1 MQYKDNSTV
10 LSRNCGLLLIT
21 GKKCSCFT
29 TQNELIKSGCTC
41 WLQTIITAQDLPSLT
56 VLCCALDTRKKDA
69 THILRGKLRPIT
81 DLSETF
87 DQLRST
93 NNDFLTSWKCL
104 PRDWAWTRSQVRKEQ
119 LAGRRWS
126 VNDNL
131 AADEASYRFE
141 TLDNGQSYRFVTAGN
156 KCSVDNELQELLGD
170 TLDQIDD
177 ASICTRSKW
186 CQTEAGPLPHISS
199 QWLLHLSRPTH
210 PPKPNTPQTYWWWD
224 DGPVKIIQNTFFLIL
239 NMFDCLMHFI
249 PWTRVQTEMIYKG
262 LKLQKWWTRKTEWEV
277 TEIQPSVEDVSCH
290 YLYLWP
296 TNHNHKLYLPRSK
309 IQPCQHYWKIFFLLR
324 GSKPPHVLRVT
335 CFVLFLISSPNHG
348 VLWQLLAH
356 LRDSLSIICHHQSAV
371 VQRRTGQ
378 IQSQQ
383 QIKILYL
390 VFTM

>member
-1 MQYKDNSTV
+1 MEQHGQCRLQWTITIYNIDNSTV
-10 LSRNCGLLLIT
+10 LSPPLVIGASVACYLLLAKNVLALQHRISWSSPGLLDDCRQLLPR
-21 GKKCSCFT
+21 K
-29 TQNELIKSGCTC
+29 TC
-41 WLQTIITAQDLPSLT
+41 PSLT

-87 DQLRST
+87 DQLRSR

-104 PRDWAWTRSQVRKEQ
+104 PRNWAWARSQVRKEQ

-141 TLDNGQSYRFVTAGN
+141 TLDNGQSYRFDTAGN
-156 KCSVDNELQELLGD
+156 KCSVDNELQELLED

-210 PPKPNTPQTYWWWD
+210 PPKPNTPQTYWWWWD

-239 NMFDCLMHFI
+239 NMFVWCTLFHVF
-249 PWTRVQTEMIYKG
+249 WFRQRWY
-262 LKLQKWWTRKTEWEV
+262 RKVWNCKNDEQ
-277 TEIQPSVEDVSCH
+277 EIQNGKWRKYSPASRMCPVITCTCDR
-290 YLYLWP
+290 P
-296 TNHNHKLYLPRSK
+296 TTTTNCICPDPKYTLAST
-309 IQPCQHYWKIFFLLR
+309 IDIFFLFGDQNL
-324 GSKPPHVLRVT
+324 K
-335 CFVLFLISSPNHG
+335 
-348 VLWQLLAH
+348 
-356 LRDSLSIICHHQSAV
+356 
-371 VQRRTGQ
+371 
-378 IQSQQ
+378 
-383 QIKILYL
+383 
-390 VFTM
+390 